1 MQLPTQSRSASRA
14 EHRFVMFKP
23 TTKFQILFWLSALNL
38 IFLGYAL
45 PNVLHAAGH
54 GLLALGFGV
63 WARRVWRD
71 SRGGLE
77 GTRPDNRGSDNE
89 EGFADLGDEVS
100 ELRGQLGETQ
110 GRRDFAER

>member
-1 MQLPTQSRSASRA
+1 
-14 EHRFVMFKP
+14 MFKP

-54 GLLALGFGV
+54 GLLALGFGL

-77 GTRPDNRGSDNE
+77 EAHPEAPGSDNE
-89 EGFADLGDEVS
+89 ARFADLGDDVS
-100 ELRGQLGETQ
+100 ELRRQLSETQ
-110 GRRDFAER
+110 ERLDFAERLLVQEREARRVEPQR